1 MMKSKGKG
9 KMKDR
14 TRMVRV
20 NNPQYMDNTDAGS
33 YLNINRAYAREIKTN
48 FVLKLILWSVL
59 LHFHVN

>member
-33 YLNINRAYAREIKTN
+33 YTLTLRGCCKT
-48 FVLKLILWSVL
+48 LD
-59 LHFHVN
+59 